1 MENFLRTCMKQWHMD
16 TARAP
21 AGTVGGQPGNL
32 LSDEDVLTC
41 LLREEAVHKDVQ
53 EKLAR

>member
-1 MENFLRTCMKQWHMD
+1 MD
-16 TARAP
+16 AVRAP
-21 AGTVGGQPGNL
+21 SGTVGGEPGSL